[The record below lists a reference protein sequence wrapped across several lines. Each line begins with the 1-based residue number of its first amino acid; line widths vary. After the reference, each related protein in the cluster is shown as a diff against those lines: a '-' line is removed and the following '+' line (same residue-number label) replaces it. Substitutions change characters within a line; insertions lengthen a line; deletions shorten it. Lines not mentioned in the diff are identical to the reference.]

1 MYTRR
6 GFYSTA
12 IFIIVYLLQLM
23 IIDQVHWPLG
33 GFSIFL
39 IFTLSWCAL
48 STPEVGAIVGF
59 FAGLFL
65 DLAPSANGPV
75 GQWALILAAIG
86 FGLAF
91 LRYGDDSLRN
101 SPLSLVVFVAAA
113 VVLALI
119 LYILFNALL
128 GLEVGRLSQLLRTVI
143 GTGLWTLAIAPFI
156 LPIASRLHRAIFEI
170 HEFR

>member
-12 IFIIVYLLQLM
+12 VFAIVYLAQLL
-23 IIDQVHWPLG
+23 IIDLVHWPLG

-39 IFTLSWCAL
+39 IFTLCWCAL
-48 STPEVGAIVGF
+48 STPEVSAIVGF
-59 FAGLFL
+59 FAGFFL

-75 GQWALILAAIG
+75 GQWALILSAVG

-101 SPLSLVVFVAAA
+101 DPLSLMVFVAVA
-113 VVLALI
+113 VVVALT

-128 GLEVGRLSQLLRTVI
+128 GIDVGRLSQLLRTVI
-143 GTGLWTLAIAPFI
+143 GNGLWTLALAPFI
-156 LPIASRLHRAIFEI
+156 LPVASRLHSAIFEI
-170 HEFR
+170 REFK